1 MSKEELVEKTDKNL
15 KIQEC
20 KDEIKKY
27 FLERLDAETDE
38 NSSCV
43 FVEQKVYNIMSSQE
57 VADIIEKHGC
67 TRVDIRMYSI
77 IYDAIEEVKA
87 AMEGMLAP
95 VVKEVVTSSI
105 EVREVFHITK
115 VGTVAGA
122 MVKEGKVKRSD
133 KARLVRDG
141 IVIFSGS
148 INALKRFKDD
158 VKEVAFNYECG
169 ISLVNF
175 NDLKVG
181 DVIETYEEVE
191 VKQTL

>member
-67 TRVDIRMYSI
+67 TRDDISIYSNY
-77 IYDAIEEVKA
+77 YDDLAIKKFEAIKRDGEF
-87 AMEGMLAP
+87 
-95 VVKEVVTSSI
+95 KEV
-105 EVREVFHITK
+105 
-115 VGTVAGA
+115 
-122 MVKEGKVKRSD
+122 GKTTTID
-133 KARLVRDG
+133 
-141 IVIFSGS
+141 IP
-148 INALKRFKDD
+148 
-158 VKEVAFNYECG
+158 AF
-169 ISLVNF
+169 L
-175 NDLKVG
+175 D
-181 DVIETYEEVE
+181 EVE
-191 VKQTL
+191 KNVRKYVHDNIGSATNDRDFIYLLINLYSLRYINPYLLKYVSQYLYDSKPHEKVLPYMVYVDAMQERCKDLYDKCK

>member
-1 MSKEELVEKTDKNL
+1 M
-15 KIQEC
+15 
-20 KDEIKKY
+20 
-27 FLERLDAETDE
+27 
-38 NSSCV
+38 
-43 FVEQKVYNIMSSQE
+43 
-57 VADIIEKHGC
+57 
-67 TRVDIRMYSI
+67 DIRLYSI

-95 VVKEVVTSSI
+95 EMKEEVTATI

-133 KARLVRDG
+133 KARLIRDG
-141 IVIFSGS
+141 IVIFTGE

-158 VKEVAFNYECG
+158 VKEVATNFECG
-169 ISLVNF
+169 ISLQNY
-175 NDLKVG
+175 NDIKEG
-181 DVIETYEEVE
+181 DIIESYQEVE